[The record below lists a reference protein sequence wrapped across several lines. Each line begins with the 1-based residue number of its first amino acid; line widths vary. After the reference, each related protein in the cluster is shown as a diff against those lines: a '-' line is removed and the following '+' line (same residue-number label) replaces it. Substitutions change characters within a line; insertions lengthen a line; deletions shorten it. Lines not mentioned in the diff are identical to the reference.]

1 LEVPKSV
8 MPVDLRLLCA
18 ELHSHVFAEG
28 IGAGMGGKKADAKVL
43 NRRGASA
50 ASEWQPFL
58 WAAKEGRVDIC
69 EVFLDEHGCDLNEQ
83 QPITTSSNNSSAL
96 HMAAT
101 KGLEDMATFLIKR
114 GIKKD
119 LRDKHNNTALM
130 LAEKNQ
136 HAPIVTMLGGDPN
149 AMKKGPVEL

>member
-1 LEVPKSV
+1 
-8 MPVDLRLLCA
+8 
-18 ELHSHVFAEG
+18 
-28 IGAGMGGKKADAKVL
+28 
-43 NRRGASA
+43 
-50 ASEWQPFL
+50 
-58 WAAKEGRVDIC
+58 
-69 EVFLDEHGCDLNEQ
+69 LDEHGCDLNEQ

-130 LAEKNQ
+130 LAEKKQ